1 MQFNVLNCWSLNS
14 NDRWF
19 VGRFVCCDVGWP
31 LRSPCPA
38 YLGLWSRA
46 TTAWETGPPNQW
58 HALSVKAWRSE
69 VSHSA
74 NWHPIQWLCSVAIL
88 HGIRAFQPLDM
99 TIFLHLMFDYFIIIG
114 LPGEGWRDV
123 NFFFANDSTFLPS
136 HNGVFKS
143 QVSSLSTTSLL
154 QVINNHG
161 GEIGTIKS
169 AVPLLKR
176 RCWQCTLVKVQPI
189 KHWGGGITRKRENV
203 RLKMCLLQPNSMHLL
218 VALQQFFT
226 LMFNSLTDFF
236 SNYSLPGN
244 YCYYF
249 LLMPL

>member
-1 MQFNVLNCWSLNS
+1 MPRL
-14 NDRWF
+14 
-19 VGRFVCCDVGWP
+19 
-31 LRSPCPA
+31 
-38 YLGLWSRA
+38 LGALKPSHHGLGDRA
-46 TTAWETGPPNQW
+46 TKSVACTLGKGLEEWGFTQRKLASHSVALLCCYSPW
-58 HALSVKAWRSE
+58 HQSISASRHDNFFTLDVWLFHYYWFAWRGME
-69 VSHSA
+69 RC
-74 NWHPIQWLCSVAIL
+74 Q
-88 HGIRAFQPLDM
+88 
-99 TIFLHLMFDYFIIIG
+99 
-114 LPGEGWRDV
+114 
-123 NFFFANDSTFLPS
+123 FFFCQRQYFLPS
-136 HNGVFKS
+136 HNGVFQS